1 MMVCLHQCQITS
13 PPNLLRPDENL
24 LPYRLEFRPTP
35 EFGYDGALNKLASL
49 QSFYG
54 DNDELQFLVPGE
66 IAGFEPGQDV
76 ADIGTTNRQ
85 GRLLRMSACID
96 MESRISIGCL
106 GAIITWI
113 QRKRASE
120 YLKDDPSGE
129 LAYRVMEVKMFSL
142 KDTMMINPDTLLSLQ
157 IIQPE
162 SHPNAFN
169 QGPGTSGSKESL
181 SIYGLFHHLARTPQ
195 GRARLRQYFL
205 RPSLD
210 LIEISARLSFV
221 SVFVQPENSVPLD
234 KLSKSMS
241 RIKNMRTTMS
251 MLHKGVSGGN
261 KKLGGFKSGV
271 WASLLEFCYHTIDIA
286 ETLKEILGGDMI
298 PLRARAM
305 EILDTFQLQRIG
317 KMVHDVVDLESSIEQ
332 HRTVAKRGIDEK
344 LDEIKNVYDGME
356 ELLSQ
361 VAIEIGRGI
370 PAYIKLNVIYFPQLG
385 FHITVPTNEETGQ
398 AVYSGGPE
406 NWQRMFTTQ
415 NQVYFKDARMREMD
429 EQLGDLY
436 AMICDIEIEISYELA
451 QRVLQDEGL
460 LIAASDICGELDA
473 LLALAHGAVQY
484 KLTRPRITE
493 DNIIDVKA
501 GRHLL
506 QEMCVASYVPND
518 TYITGGHGQLAS
530 VSPESSQERADGP
543 SMLLLTGP
551 NYSGKSVYMKSIALI
566 IYMAHVGCFVP
577 CASATIGLT
586 DKILTRITTRETVS
600 RNQSAFMIELQQ
612 IAMATMQCTRRSLL
626 VIDEFG
632 KGTESCDGAGL
643 ASGVIRYLLD
653 KPDEERPKCLV
664 ATHFHEI
671 FEVDDGLPKLEE
683 YPNLGLR
690 HMEVLL
696 DRKRQH
702 EMGQHDS
709 QVTYLYNL
717 VEGRSNLSYG
727 TQCAAMNGIPLNIVR
742 RAAQLADLSMKGEDL
757 VTVCAAITDDEAK
770 EFEEAEDAARD
781 FLMMDLSEGRED
793 SLMESLS
800 SVLAGGTDLAE
811 GSRHRSELSDTVS
824 SIASES

>member
-1 MMVCLHQCQITS
+1 
-13 PPNLLRPDENL
+13 
-24 LPYRLEFRPTP
+24 
-35 EFGYDGALNKLASL
+35 
-49 QSFYG
+49 
-54 DNDELQFLVPGE
+54 
-66 IAGFEPGQDV
+66 
-76 ADIGTTNRQ
+76 
-85 GRLLRMSACID
+85 MSACVN
-96 MESRISIGCL
+96 MESRISVGCL
-106 GAIITWI
+106 GAVITWI

-120 YLKDDPSGE
+120 YLQDDPSAD
-129 LAYRVMEVKMFSL
+129 LAYRVLEVKMFSL
-142 KDTMMINPDTLLSLQ
+142 KGTMMINPDTLMSLQ

-210 LIEISARLSFV
+210 LASINARLNFV
-221 SVFVQPENSVPLD
+221 SVFVQPENSIALE

-241 RIKNMRTTMS
+241 RIKNMRTTS
-251 MLHKGVSGGN
+251 AMLHRGVSGGN
-261 KKLGGFKSGV
+261 KKLGGFKGGV
-271 WASLLEFCYHTIDIA
+271 WASLLEFSYHTIDIA
-286 ETLKEILGGDMI
+286 ETLKEVLGAEMI

-305 EILDTFQLQRIG
+305 DILDTFQLQRIG

-332 HRTVAKRGIDEK
+332 HRTVAKRGVDDR

-361 VAIEIGRGI
+361 VAIEIGRDI
-370 PAYIKLNVIYFPQLG
+370 PAFINLNVIYFPQLG
-385 FHITVPTNEETGQ
+385 FHITVPMNEETGQ
-398 AVYSGGPE
+398 AVYDGGAKR
-406 NWQRMFTTQ
+406 WQRMFTTE

-451 QRVLQDEGL
+451 QKVLQDERL
-460 LIAASDICGELDA
+460 LIEASDICAELDA
-473 LLALAHGAVQY
+473 LLALARGAVQY
-484 KLTRPRITE
+484 KLTRPRLTE

-518 TYITGGHGQLAS
+518 TYIVGGDRQTEPA
-530 VSPESSQERADGP
+530 SPEPAQEPADGP

-566 IYMAHVGCFVP
+566 VYMAHVGCFVP
-577 CASATIGLT
+577 CASATIGVT

-600 RNQSAFMIELQQ
+600 KNQSAFMIELQQ
-612 IAMATMQCTRRSLL
+612 VTMAITQCTRRSLL

-643 ASGVIRYLLD
+643 TSGVIRYLLD
-653 KPDEERPKCLV
+653 KADEERAKCLV

-671 FEVDDGLPKLEE
+671 FEVDDGLPELES
-683 YPNLGLR
+683 YPHLGLR
-690 HMEVLL
+690 QMEVLV
-696 DRKRQH
+696 DQKQQH

-709 QVTYLYNL
+709 QVTYLYTL
-717 VEGRSNLSYG
+717 VEGRSILSYG
-727 TQCAAMNGIPLNIVR
+727 TQCAAMNGIPPNVVR
-742 RAAQLADLSMKGEDL
+742 RAAHLADLSVKGEDL
-757 VTVCAAITDDEAK
+757 VRVCAAITDEEER
-770 EFEEAEDAARD
+770 EFHEAEDAARE
-781 FLMMDLSEGRED
+781 FLMMDLREGRE
-793 SLMESLS
+793 ESLVDCLS
-800 SVLAGGTDLAE
+800 SILARETESADTGE
-811 GSRHRSELSDTVS
+811 QRSDRSDTVS
-824 SIASES
+824 SVAS

>member
-1 MMVCLHQCQITS
+1 
-13 PPNLLRPDENL
+13 
-24 LPYRLEFRPTP
+24 
-35 EFGYDGALNKLASL
+35 
-49 QSFYG
+49 
-54 DNDELQFLVPGE
+54 
-66 IAGFEPGQDV
+66 
-76 ADIGTTNRQ
+76 
-85 GRLLRMSACID
+85 MSASVD

-106 GAIITWI
+106 GAVITWI

-120 YLKDDPSGE
+120 YLQDDPLAD
-129 LAYRVMEVKMFSL
+129 LAYKILEVKMFSL
-142 KDTMMINPDTLLSLQ
+142 KDTMLINPETLVSLQ

-195 GRARLRQYFL
+195 GRMRLRQYFL

-210 LIEISARLSFV
+210 LASINARLNFV
-221 SVFVQPENSVPLD
+221 SVFVQAENSVALETI
-234 KLSKSMS
+234 SKSMS
-241 RIKNMRTTMS
+241 RIKNMRTTLA
-251 MLHKGVSGGN
+251 MLHRGVSGGN

-286 ETLKEILGGDMI
+286 ETLKEVLGAETI

-305 EILDTFQLQRIG
+305 DVLDTFQLQRIG
-317 KMVHDVVDLESSIEQ
+317 KMVHDVVDLELSIEQ
-332 HRTVAKRGIDEK
+332 HRTVAKRGIDDK

-361 VAIEIGRGI
+361 VAVEIGRKI
-370 PAYIKLNVIYFPQLG
+370 PTFIKLNVIYFPQLG
-385 FHITVPTNEETGQ
+385 FHITVPVDEGTGR
-398 AVYSGGPE
+398 AVYDGGAE
-406 NWQRMFTTQ
+406 RWQRMFTTE
-415 NQVYFKDARMREMD
+415 NQVYFKDDRMREMD

-451 QRVLQDEGL
+451 QKVLQDERL
-460 LIAASDICGELDA
+460 LVAASDICGELDA
-473 LLALAHGAVQY
+473 LLALARGAAQY
-484 KLTRPRITE
+484 KLTRPRLTE
-493 DNIIDVKA
+493 DNTIDVKA

-518 TYITGGHGQLAS
+518 TYIVGGDDQA
-530 VSPESSQERADGP
+530 VPSSQDHANRP

-566 IYMAHVGCFVP
+566 IYMTHVGCFVP

-612 IAMATMQCTRRSLL
+612 VAMAITQCTRRSLL

-643 ASGVIRYLLD
+643 ASGVIRYLLNRSD
-653 KPDEERPKCLV
+653 GERPKCLV

-671 FEVDDGLPKLEE
+671 FEVDDGLPELES
-683 YPNLGLR
+683 YTNLALR
-690 HMEVLL
+690 QMEVLL
-696 DRKRQH
+696 DQKQQH
-702 EMGQHDS
+702 KIGQHDS
-709 QVTYLYNL
+709 QVTYLYTL
-717 VEGRSNLSYG
+717 TKGRSNLSYG
-727 TQCAAMNGIPLNIVR
+727 TQCAAMNGIPPNIVR
-742 RAAQLADLSMKGEDL
+742 RAAHLADLSVKGEDL
-757 VTVCAAITDDEAK
+757 VRVCAAITDEEER
-770 EFEEAEDAARD
+770 EFEEAEDVARE
-781 FLMMDLSEGRED
+781 FLTMDLGEGREG
-793 SLMESLS
+793 SLLESLS
-800 SVLAGGTDLAE
+800 SILE
-811 GSRHRSELSDTVS
+811 G
-824 SIASES
+824 